1 MTLVSRQ
8 WLARLNTLDAAGQAA
23 PDWVTG
29 LIERPDGN
37 ILLLGFSISSD
48 KIARPFLAQISSNGD
63 IAWQRYTS
71 DHDYKSASG
80 QQVFGMTTLENG
92 EILSAGYEYGSYNG
106 TGEDQYKI
114 PLSINPAP
122 SSEMGG
128 PSRPGIW
135 DGVLTWHDSNGIPI
149 RRRWIGSE
157 RLEQLNGV
165 AIGPAGTI
173 FVAGWSDGVVS
184 GVSAGAID
192 LFIQAISPAGST
204 LWSKQLGGSG
214 RDRPTALASTVD
226 GGIVVAGH
234 TESSFAGLTNAGNE
248 DAFLIRF
255 DANGDILWA
264 RSIATP
270 GPDHAYGVYVLPDDD
285 VLVTGRMAGSDWT
298 PTSGDPGDAFLARYD
313 ANGNLRW
320 LQRFGSSAYEY
331 GRSIAVTITGDIIVS
346 GRSEGNFQGLIN
358 QGGFDGFVSRFSA
371 DGNHQA
377 SKLYGTGGNDVVNQL
392 LILSNGDLVVA
403 GMSEGNFENF
413 GNTSGSYD
421 LFVERVSFTSDNGSI
436 DHSFSTIESKGNTSL
451 LQRADNAP
459 FVDIAGSRLAVSS
472 PWGTPVGSTSSQ
484 WQMLA
489 AETINGV
496 NQILFRNNTGNF
508 LHTWTLDS
516 NWAWTNSF
524 GAISPSSAQGWD
536 LESSFQVD
544 ANNDGFIG
552 APFST
557 IESKGNTSLLQRA
570 DNAPFVD
577 IAGSRLA
584 VSSPWGTPVGSTSSQ
599 WQMLAA
605 ETING
610 VNQILFRN
618 NTGNFLHTWTLDSN
632 WAWTNSFGA
641 ISPSSAQGWDLE
653 SSFQVDANNDGF
665 IGAPFSGTPGT
676 IGLLT
681 QSLELDEGNSG
692 LTPFSFTIQRSGNL
706 SQTSSVDWAVQ
717 GAGVNPADPWD
728 FEGDRFPSGTIVFAP
743 GESSRTITVNVR
755 GDSSLETDERFQL
768 TLSNA
773 AGASLDPQALTAEGL
788 VRNDDTGTW
797 IYDWANAQL
806 LGDTPGVL
814 VATLTRDSFRPGEQP
829 LRLTALRIDLS
840 TPGLSLSSTGPISD
854 WQADSRET
862 LTQTTRDF
870 VTSSRQDGVPVVA
883 AINTAFFNLTN
894 DSQAVPTNLLGF
906 AVSGGELVSPS
917 QAPYPYFVQD
927 PITGAR
933 LVREPTNAP
942 DPSDVNVAFAGMANG
957 IVLWDGLVTGP
968 AEPADPVLNARS
980 GLGMSRDNRFLTLL
994 TVDRSLRSFSGPT
1007 FWGAGIRDVGTL
1019 LSGFGSYS
1027 GMNLDGGG
1035 STAMAWWNPTSQS
1048 TQLLNAPLFGLER
1061 HVGSN
1066 LGIVY
1071 QQP

>member
-1 MTLVSRQ
+1 MTLGFRQ
-8 WLARLNTLDAAGQAA
+8 WLARLNALDAAGQDA

-37 ILLLGFSISSD
+37 ILLLGFSISNN
-48 KIARPFLAQISSNGD
+48 KIARPFLALFGSNGD
-63 IAWQRYTS
+63 IVWQRYTS
-71 DHDYKSASG
+71 DHNYKPESG

-92 EILSAGYEYGSYNG
+92 ETLSAGYEYGSYNG
-106 TGEDQYKI
+106 TGEYQYKI

-122 SSEMGG
+122 SFEMGG

-149 RRRWIGSE
+149 RRHWIGSE
-157 RLEQLNGV
+157 KLEQLNGV

-173 FVAGWSDGVVS
+173 FVAGWTDGSVS
-184 GVSAGAID
+184 GSSAGAID

-255 DANGDILWA
+255 DANGEILWA

-270 GPDHAYGVYVLPDDD
+270 GPDHAYGVHVLPDGD

-313 ANGNLRW
+313 ADGNLRW

-331 GRSIAVTITGDIIVS
+331 GRSIAMTTTGDIFVS
-346 GRSEGNFQGLIN
+346 GRSEGNFQGLAN
-358 QGGFDGFVSRFSA
+358 QGGFDGFVSKFSA

-392 LILSNGDLVVA
+392 LILANGDLVVA
-403 GMSEGNFENF
+403 GMSEGNLENF

-421 LFVERVSFTSDNGSI
+421 LFIERLSFTSDNSNI
-436 DHSFSTIESKGNTSL
+436 DHSFSTVESHGNTAL

-472 PWGTPVGSTSSQ
+472 PWGTPVGSTSSE

-489 AETINGV
+489 AETISGV

-516 NWAWTNSF
+516 NWSWTNSI
-524 GAISPSSAQGWD
+524 GTIAPSSAQGWD

-544 ANNDGFIG
+544 ADNDGFIG
-552 APFST
+552 
-557 IESKGNTSLLQRA
+557 N
-570 DNAPFVD
+570 
-577 IAGSRLA
+577 
-584 VSSPWGTPVGSTSSQ
+584 
-599 WQMLAA
+599 
-605 ETING
+605 
-610 VNQILFRN
+610 
-618 NTGNFLHTWTLDSN
+618 
-632 WAWTNSFGA
+632 
-641 ISPSSAQGWDLE
+641 
-653 SSFQVDANNDGF
+653 
-665 IGAPFSGTPGT
+665 PFSGTPGT

-681 QSLELDEGNSG
+681 GSLELDEGNSG
-692 LTPFSFTIQRSGNL
+692 FTAFSFTIERSGNL

-728 FEGDRFPSGTIVFAP
+728 FEGDLFPSGTIVFAP
-743 GESSRTITVNVR
+743 GKSTRTITVNVR
-755 GDSSLETDERFQL
+755 GDGSLETDERFQL

-788 VRNDDTGTW
+788 VSNDDTGTW
-797 IYDWANAQL
+797 IYDWANAQP
-806 LGDTPGVL
+806 LGDTQGVL
-814 VATLTRDSFRPGEQP
+814 LATLTTDSFRPGEQP

-840 TPGLSLSSTGPISD
+840 TPGLSLSSTEPI
-854 WQADSRET
+854 
-862 LTQTTRDF
+862 
-870 VTSSRQDGVPVVA
+870 SRQDGVPVVA
-883 AINTAFFNLTN
+883 AINTAFFDLTS
-894 DSQAVPTNLLGF
+894 DRQAVPTNLLGF
-906 AVSGGELVSPS
+906 AVSAGELVSPT
-917 QAPYPYFVQD
+917 QDYHPFFLQD

-933 LVREPTNAP
+933 LVREPGSSP
-942 DPSDVNVAFAGMANG
+942 DPSGVNVAFAGMSNG

-980 GLGMSRDNRFLTLL
+980 GLGLSRDNRFLTLL
-994 TVDRSLRSFSGPT
+994 TVDRSVRSFSGPT
-1007 FWGAGIRDVGTL
+1007 FWGSGIRDVGTL

>member
-552 APFST
+552 APFS
-557 IESKGNTSLLQRA
+557 
-570 DNAPFVD
+570 
-577 IAGSRLA
+577 
-584 VSSPWGTPVGSTSSQ
+584 
-599 WQMLAA
+599 
-605 ETING
+605 
-610 VNQILFRN
+610 
-618 NTGNFLHTWTLDSN
+618 
-632 WAWTNSFGA
+632 
-641 ISPSSAQGWDLE
+641 
-653 SSFQVDANNDGF
+653 
-665 IGAPFSGTPGT
+665 GTPGT

>member
-255 DANGDILWA
+255 DASGDILWA

-436 DHSFSTIESKGNTSL
+436 DHS
-451 LQRADNAP
+451 
-459 FVDIAGSRLAVSS
+459 
-472 PWGTPVGSTSSQ
+472 
-484 WQMLA
+484 
-489 AETINGV
+489 
-496 NQILFRNNTGNF
+496 
-508 LHTWTLDS
+508 
-516 NWAWTNSF
+516 
-524 GAISPSSAQGWD
+524 
-536 LESSFQVD
+536 
-544 ANNDGFIG
+544 
-552 APFST
+552 FST

>member
-451 LQRADNAP
+451 LP
-459 FVDIAGSRLAVSS
+459 
-472 PWGTPVGSTSSQ
+472 
-484 WQMLA
+484 
-489 AETINGV
+489 
-496 NQILFRNNTGNF
+496 
-508 LHTWTLDS
+508 
-516 NWAWTNSF
+516 
-524 GAISPSSAQGWD
+524 
-536 LESSFQVD
+536 
-544 ANNDGFIG
+544 
-552 APFST
+552 
-557 IESKGNTSLLQRA
+557 RA